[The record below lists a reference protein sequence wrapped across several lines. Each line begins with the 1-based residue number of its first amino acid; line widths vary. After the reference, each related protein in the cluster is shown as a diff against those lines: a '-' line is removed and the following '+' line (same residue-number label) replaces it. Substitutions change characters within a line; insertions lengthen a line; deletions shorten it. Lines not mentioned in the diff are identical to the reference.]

1 MLNEI
6 QEISW
11 SNVIE
16 LFSTL
21 CQSLIQLNHSAM
33 NANNCMN
40 DDLMASIIFFN
51 LDLERLHDWI
61 DDHRKFFGD
70 LNQSFFR
77 PISEPIDHT
86 SVEQCR

>member
-16 LFSTL
+16 FFSTFGQPL
-21 CQSLIQLNHSAM
+21 VQLNHSAM
-33 NANNCMN
+33 NADNGMN

-51 LDLERLHDWI
+51 LDFE
-61 DDHRKFFGD
+61 
-70 LNQSFFR
+70 
-77 PISEPIDHT
+77 
-86 SVEQCR
+86 